1 MGIQVKFDGHALM
14 RAIEKDVNEHVEKIA
29 RDRNRDFDR
38 LAAEYAG
45 RPIDEIKAA
54 IRSMVSHWDGS
65 KVSKAEIADWAQL
78 THEGTRIVLKPEKV
92 KL

>member
-1 MGIQVKFDGHALM
+1 MGIQFKFDEKALM
-14 RAIEKDVNEHVEKIA
+14 RAIEKDVNAHVEQIA

-38 LAAEYAG
+38 LVGQYAG

-54 IRSMVSHWDGS
+54 IRTMVRHWDGS
-65 KVSKAEIADWAQL
+65 NVSESEIADWAKL
-78 THEGTRIVLKPEKV
+78 THDGTRIVLKPEKV

>member
-1 MGIQVKFDGHALM
+1 MGIQFKFDKKALI
-14 RAIEKDVNEHVEKIA
+14 RAIDKDVNVAVEQIA

-38 LAAEYAG
+38 LVGQYAG

-54 IRSMVSHWDGS
+54 IRTMVRRWDGS
-65 KVSKAEIADWAQL
+65 NVSESQIAAWAQL
-78 THEGTRIVLKPEKV
+78 THDGARIVLKPEKV